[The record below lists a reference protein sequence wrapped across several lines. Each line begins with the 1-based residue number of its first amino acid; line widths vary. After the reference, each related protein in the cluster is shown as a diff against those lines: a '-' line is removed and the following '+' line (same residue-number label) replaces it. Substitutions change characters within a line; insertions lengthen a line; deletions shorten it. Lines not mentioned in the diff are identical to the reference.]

1 MRHVTNSREE
11 TWIMLKN
18 IMRFIAMHAPFQQ
31 LRIAMYREAGI
42 KIGKTSLFGGHV
54 WIDVFHP

>member
-1 MRHVTNSREE
+1 
-11 TWIMLKN
+11 MLKN